1 MPRVFESGLASPRR
15 AETAPKDF
23 PGIAPREP
31 SRSTL
36 RILRSGLAALIL
48 CAYFARMT
56 DSGPPSDP
64 RRMRPGPTLPG
75 RYPQVIVRRISY
87 FIPLILLCLVLAP
100 LVAAGPSFDRH
111 RRPEELTAAL
121 QDLAPG

>member
-1 MPRVFESGLASPRR
+1 MPRTFESGLASPQR
-15 AETAPKDF
+15 AETAPKDP
-23 PGIAPREP
+23 PGIAAKEP

-56 DSGPPSDP
+56 DSGPQIDL
-64 RRMRPGPTLPG
+64 RRVRPGTTLSG

-100 LVAAGPSFDRH
+100 LVAADLSFDRS
-111 RRPEELTAAL
+111 RPPDELRAA
-121 QDLAPG
+121 PP